1 MLAAVY
7 QGEGRIAV
15 ERWPRPEVP
24 PGWALV
30 RVSHVG
36 ICGTDLAIL
45 AGQHPRARP
54 PLIMGHEISGRVVEA
69 VEHAGA
75 DGGADG
81 RGNRLEAGAAV
92 TVEPLVTC
100 GECAACRSGN
110 AHVCKT
116 LRLFGIDFPGG
127 MAELMAVP
135 PGRLHPLLEAVALDE
150 GALVEPLAV
159 AVHAVRLSAF
169 RPGDTVVILG
179 GGPVGLLTAL
189 VLRDSGAR
197 RVIVSEASPYRLRVA
212 RELGFTAVDA
222 ADRPVEQVLDLTA
235 GDGASVVFDA
245 AGHPD
250 VAAQLAAVCRIRGQI
265 VLVGIYKKPTPL
277 DLQAVAFKEL
287 SLVGSRVYTSDDF
300 AFAGDLAASGRVD
313 LRALITHVLPLERA
327 AEGFGILAGGGN
339 ALKVMF
345 RVDSPEPA

>member
-7 QGEGRIAV
+7 QGAGRIEI
-15 ERWPRPEVP
+15 ERRPPPELP

-45 AGQHPRARP
+45 GGQHPRARP
-54 PLIMGHEISGRVVEA
+54 PLVMGHEVSGRLVEA
-69 VEHAGA
+69 VGKANGTADAGA
-75 DGGADG
+75 
-81 RGNRLEAGAAV
+81 NLMEAGAAV
-92 TVEPLVTC
+92 AVEPLVTC
-100 GECAACRSGN
+100 GACTACRSGN
-110 AHVCKT
+110 AHVCKA

-135 PGRLHPLLEAVALDE
+135 PGRLHRLREPVALDE

-169 RPGDTVVILG
+169 RPGDTVAVLG

-189 VLRDSGAR
+189 VLRHSGAGL
-197 RVIVSEASPYRLRVA
+197 VVVSEANAYRLRVA
-212 RELGFTAVDA
+212 RELGFTAIDA
-222 ADRPVEQVLDLTA
+222 GDRPVEQILDLTG
-235 GDGASVVFDA
+235 GDGAHVVFDA

-250 VAAQLAAVCRIRGQI
+250 VAAQLAALCRIRGQI

-287 SLVGSRVYTSDDF
+287 SLVGSRVYTSQDF
-300 AFAGDLAASGRVD
+300 AFARDLAASGSIG
-313 LRALITHVLPLERA
+313 LRSLISHVLPLERA
-327 AEGFGILAGGGN
+327 AAGFEILGAGGD
-339 ALKVMF
+339 ALKVLF
-345 RVDSPEPA
+345 RVDDEGAA